1 MVRKPV
7 VANVIL
13 AKAYYSDSAKAAELS
28 SIAQMLGHIQ
38 QTAQWAEVVEVADL
52 KKFRFIQK
60 PAKVRQALQ
69 DISPDKAFV
78 FVLHKC

>member
-1 MVRKPV
+1 MIRKPL

-13 AKAYYSDSAKAAELS
+13 AKEFYSESAKAAELHC
-28 SIAQMLGHIQ
+28 IEQMLGHIQ
-38 QTAQWAEVVEVADL
+38 QTAKWAEVVEVADL
-52 KKFRFIQK
+52 KKFRLIQK

-69 DISPDKAFV
+69 VLSSDKPFV